1 MLNPILNQ
9 YHLANRY
16 FDIFAGCDAL
26 DTKRAHIENV
36 IRFTEKLFDTMS
48 PDCGINKELLMFCA
62 EHHDD
67 GRVDQY
73 RLLGKFWDTEVSHS
87 SLGVD
92 RFDKWLQKSTFISPI
107 DQSIQI
113 FRDVLLYHGRPSL
126 CFTEAS
132 KPYVCLITSAD
143 DLENAAACVSYLIRE
158 IETDAKGYRNDHPE
172 ASQQS
177 VSDFVFEHFAS
188 GKKFD
193 KIRFCNTYAEYILFA
208 ATLMTSCIK
217 KYNFAKELLLQPGYG
232 YNSILEGY
240 KHVFEY
246 ALSPEMAVKA
256 YAVLRSYSYSE

>member
-1 MLNPILNQ
+1 MINPIITQ
-9 YHLANRY
+9 YHLDNRY
-16 FDIFAGCDAL
+16 FDIFTGCAAL
-26 DTKRAHIENV
+26 ETKRSHVENV
-36 IRFTEKLFDTMS
+36 RHFTEKLFDTMS
-48 PDCGINKELLMFCA
+48 PTCGIDRELLLFCA

-67 GRVDQY
+67 GRVNQY

-92 RFDKWLQKSTFISPI
+92 RFDRWLQNHTFVTPL

-113 FRDVLLYHGRPSL
+113 FRDVMLYHGRPNL
-126 CFTEAS
+126 CFTAAS
-132 KPYVCLITSAD
+132 QPYVNLITGAD

-158 IETDAKGYRNDHPE
+158 IETDAKGYRHDYPE
-172 ASQQS
+172 ADQHSA
-177 VSDFVFEHFAS
+177 SDFVFEHFAA
-188 GKKFD
+188 GEKFD
-193 KIRFCNTYAEYILFA
+193 KIKYCKTYAEYVLFA

-240 KHVFEY
+240 KCVFEY

-256 YAVLRSYSYSE
+256 YEVLKHYST